1 MSDSEGAMSGEDYY
15 EEDEYAEEEE
25 EDDMDEYTAED
36 EIEEEDDSIQE
47 DIPFHEGAACFFKS
61 GGGVRSCIASLRQ
74 RWFVVV
80 LWLNSMMV
88 HPRASLC
95 VQTRVWP
102 GRSGESCTA
111 STTAA

>member
-15 EEDEYAEEEE
+15 EEDEYAEEE
-25 EDDMDEYTAED
+25 DDMDEFPAED

-47 DIPFHEGAACFFKS
+47 DIPFHEGAACFFKKV
-61 GGGVRSCIASLRQ
+61 GGGIVSLWQ

-80 LWLNSMMV
+80 LWLNSMMA